1 MRYTGCPSTSRTLVG
16 LTLISSVPPTTL
28 PTSAWL
34 NKWNIVNQSQPN
46 QGPRPVVSPCTLAN
60 PCTVPVD
67 GVAER
72 LVHVDGDRVAD
83 AHEEVDEEA
92 VLLLGDLL
100 QGGHELRREAEAP
113 VRGGARH
120 SRHVAV
126 PVWRLGGTGV
136 HISKCIYI
144 KDSIFFVH
152 I

>member
-1 MRYTGCPSTSRTLVG
+1 M
-16 LTLISSVPPTTL
+16 
-28 PTSAWL
+28 
-34 NKWNIVNQSQPN
+34 
-46 QGPRPVVSPCTLAN
+46 SPCTLAN

-83 AHEEVDEEA
+83 AHGEVDEEA

-126 PVWRLGGTGV
+126 PVRRLECVRFSKYWQGAKKNCINIMDPTG
-136 HISKCIYI
+136 
-144 KDSIFFVH
+144 
-152 I
+152 